1 MHHTQSAGK
10 KETGGKSVERGK
22 DSEGQGRYAKCRK
35 ISTSFPG
42 SLSSWR
48 KHIGSHVISR
58 SQGLSGA
65 SLREEEIGLWERV
78 CGEEGTLYQ
87 YQEKLHTKVTDVT
100 ASHKK
105 KYVTSNN

>member
-1 MHHTQSAGK
+1 M
-10 KETGGKSVERGK
+10 
-22 DSEGQGRYAKCRK
+22 
-35 ISTSFPG
+35 
-42 SLSSWR
+42 
-48 KHIGSHVISR
+48 ISR

-78 CGEEGTLYQ
+78 CEEEGTLYQ

-105 KYVTSNN
+105 KYLTSNN

>member
-1 MHHTQSAGK
+1 MQENINLAP
-10 KETGGKSVERGK
+10 RF
-22 DSEGQGRYAKCRK
+22 
-35 ISTSFPG
+35 SFFLEKVYREPRDQPKPG
-42 SLSSWR
+42 
-48 KHIGSHVISR
+48 
-58 SQGLSGA
+58 

-105 KYVTSNN
+105 KYLTSNY